1 MTCMEVWGFSMQVRW
16 NAIFMMCFTA
26 SMLLLWFTGGETC
39 ASYTIV
45 WMGLLP
51 LLVINSAI
59 TINSM
64 ILTEVMLP
72 SDGAVR
78 CESIAN
84 QVAWTVQ
91 DKLRMRRHQI
101 EARVARGESV
111 DIAAEPL
118 EPSVFCVEGAVK
130 ALFWSFVVYDFTE
143 ADDHDFTNVL
153 LLHIPRIP
161 VRAHALCSIIVHA
174 VSSLWPACTWAQRRP
189 PL

>member
-1 MTCMEVWGFSMQVRW
+1 MTCLEVCGISVQVRW

-26 SMLLLWFTGGETC
+26 SMLLLWFIGGETC

-59 TINSM
+59 TINSLV
-64 ILTEVMLP
+64 LTEVMLP

-78 CESIAN
+78 CENIAN

-91 DKLRMRRHQI
+91 DKFRMRRQQI
-101 EARVARGESV
+101 EARVARGEPA
-111 DIAAEPL
+111 DLTTEPVV
-118 EPSVFCVEGAVK
+118 PSIFCVEGAVK

-143 ADDHDFTNVL
+143 ADDHEFTNVL
-153 LLHIPRIP
+153 LYTLH
-161 VRAHALCSIIVHA
+161 VHLCAHMHRAQSIFR
-174 VSSLWPACTWAQRRP
+174 L
-189 PL
+189 